1 MLAAAVRLVQVDGA
15 AAAGVAGLVIGAL
28 RPLGIGEPLVEDL
41 EAPLALR
48 DLANAVVE
56 FVAVAVVVAA
66 AVVAEAAA
74 VVKAAVAVAVAVAAA
89 AVVAV
94 VAVAAEVGA
103 ATAAAVSGCSP
114 VHPHEYT
121 GCI

>member
-1 MLAAAVRLVQVDGA
+1 LVQVDGA
-15 AAAGVAGLVIGAL
+15 AAAGVVGLVTGAL

-48 DLANAVVE
+48 DLARAVVE

-74 VVKAAVAVAVAVAAA
+74 VVQAAVAVAVAVAVVAV